1 MIIFICIPPS
11 VSQSLWPRAFAG
23 AALSVP
29 GSLFSPS
36 LLSAS
41 FLRLRPSVLPPGSLP
56 RLTEVPLPEA
66 HLVGHAHPWAA
77 VGLPSTGARVWL
89 PCLLCLLVSSPSWTS
104 PLTSLC
110 LDVLVHWTHQC
121 LNALRLKRED
131 VDKELRIHLTHG
143 EHTVQ
148 ETVVFT

>member
-1 MIIFICIPPS
+1 MLNKCLLNVTIPKYFFN
-11 VSQSLWPRAFAG
+11 LF
-23 AALSVP
+23 SVP
-29 GSLFSPS
+29 
-36 LLSAS
+36 LSETLSCQKKAVGLP
-41 FLRLRPSVLPPGSLP
+41 LRRIL
-56 RLTEVPLPEA
+56 EAPLPEA